1 MEWFFDA
8 TGFGG
13 VILDGIKSL
22 SNKSSRTQQELPI
35 KANSTS
41 HKPQIDTSYLFVT
54 FTNPEYQ
61 KVSKLRDSKFFL
73 KFFDN
78 F

>member
-1 MEWFFDA
+1 MVLMRILRILKNSLSDGVVFDA

-35 KANSTS
+35 KANSI
-41 HKPQIDTSYLFVT
+41 PA
-54 FTNPEYQ
+54 
-61 KVSKLRDSKFFL
+61 
-73 KFFDN
+73 
-78 F
+78 